1 MGVISSA
8 VAALSSLARRF
19 DSSPAPVIVAPAA
32 SSPRVDGAESRADS
46 CCAPDM
52 GGVWWA
58 GGLEGG
64 LSDETIQVL
73 CRPQLMYRIVTLLV
87 LDAMKVDP
95 NLSGPQIG
103 ELDDVWGYMQARHW
117 TNVEKR
123 SLIYSR
129 KYGGS
134 ATIMLVDDGRRMSE
148 PIDLLNVR
156 SVIGYMEVRKRFITP
171 GPPCRKVEMTWWGPA
186 VGRPLYYVVTPWT
199 GDVEIDEGWREVAE
213 REGVKFG
220 SGSFGNVHPSR
231 VIAYPY
237 RPEEDYLEARRF
249 AQWRGWGPGVV
260 EGVMDAYLARVKGVL
275 RTSDIVNSY
284 GYDWLKMPG
293 LHDQLTGPGGA
304 RWVNNFVDALKQCR
318 DRTGEGVPVVITGPE
333 VESIQSTTRNVAGLP
348 DLIEAQRSFLL
359 DTVEYPRVVLF
370 GVAGGGLSGKDEGEW
385 RTYYNLVRSYLTGTR
400 WPGIRHA
407 AIVAMAAK
415 DGPTGGVIDHG
426 IVASWASIEEERE
439 GDRAEARKRDTE
451 AREKDA
457 AILGLSPADLIRLDP
472 TVEKTYP
479 GIQAALENGLLRVQA
494 TTAASTVAPDDGTTG
509 TAEPGA
515 AATSSAAPAAAS
527 SLAPSAPSGPAAGE
541 TSPPSEPTDAT
552 VPSASQGL
560 TSAPE
565 DAAASPP
572 PPTASIPTDLIKE
585 SEARKMLQCGPATFA
600 GWVAAGLI
608 KPWYA
613 GGGRRYSL
621 AEVVEAASKPKPKP
635 VAPSIEGEG
644 DDGGEGDEGNG
655 DEATTDARAD
665 AYRGDPFPNEHTAR
679 QEPPGKFA
687 SFRRKNIAAGVDL
700 VLGKPKGGGSMR
712 AQTVRFKAS
721 EWSPSEARAWLEE
734 HGYKSG
740 SIVAATGRS
749 DKDAALDGRIM
760 DSLTRRG

>member
-1 MGVISSA
+1 
-8 VAALSSLARRF
+8 
-19 DSSPAPVIVAPAA
+19 
-32 SSPRVDGAESRADS
+32 
-46 CCAPDM
+46 M

-73 CRPQLMYRIVTLLV
+73 CRAQLMYRIVTLLV

-95 NLSGPQIG
+95 NLSGPGIG
-103 ELDDVWGYMQARHW
+103 ELDDVWEYMQARHW

-171 GPPCRKVEMTWWGPA
+171 GPPCRKVEMTWWGPT
-186 VGRPLYYVVTPWT
+186 VGRPSYYVVTPWT
-199 GDVEIDEGWREVAE
+199 GDVEIDEGWREAAE
-213 REGVKFG
+213 REGVAFG

-275 RTSDIVNSY
+275 RTGDIVNSY

-333 VESIQSTTRNVAGLP
+333 VEEIKSTTRNVAGLP

-385 RTYYNLVRSYLTGTR
+385 RTYYNLVRSYLTGVR
-400 WPGIRHA
+400 WPGIRQA
-407 AIVAMAAK
+407 AMVAMAAK

-472 TVEKTYP
+472 TIEKAYP

-494 TTAASTVAPDDGTTG
+494 TGAASTVAPDDGTTA
-509 TAEPGA
+509 TAGP
-515 AATSSAAPAAAS
+515 APAAGATAPP
-527 SLAPSAPSGPAAGE
+527 SLPATTAPDKAGD
-541 TSPPSEPTDAT
+541 TPSEPASGDEEQADGT
-552 VPSASQGL
+552 VPMASQGL
-560 TSAPE
+560 TGAPE
-565 DAAASPP
+565 DAAAAPP
-572 PPTASIPTDLIKE
+572 PPTVSIPTDLIKE

-635 VAPSIEGEG
+635 VAPEVDG
-644 DDGGEGDEGNG
+644 DDGDAEEGE
-655 DEATTDARAD
+655 TTDARADAYRAD
-665 AYRGDPFPNEHTAR
+665 AYRGDPFPSEHTAR
-679 QEPPGKFA
+679 QQSPSKF
-687 SFRRKNIAAGVDL
+687 STFRRHNIAPGVDL
-700 VLGKPKGGGSMR
+700 VLAKPRGGGAMEVQ
-712 AQTVRFKAS
+712 AVRFAAA
-721 EWSPSEARAWLEE
+721 EWSPSEAREWLSE
-734 HGYKSG
+734 HGYKFGALVEAS
-740 SIVAATGRS
+740 GRS
-749 DKDAALDGRIM
+749 DRDAALDGRIM
-760 DSLTRRG
+760 DSLTRRGR